1 MFFSWIFIE
10 FSNLPISISAVTQI
24 EEEYLSKVSGIINA
38 FALATVPITSFIVGI
53 IIEYIS
59 TRMLFGLFGI
69 ITSIIFLLQI
79 FNKYLDKL
87 NY

>member
-1 MFFSWIFIE
+1 MDFIE
-10 FSNLPISISAVTQI
+10 FSKSSNLYFAVTQI

-59 TRMLFGLFGI
+59 TRMLFGLFE
-69 ITSIIFLLQI
+69 
-79 FNKYLDKL
+79 
-87 NY
+87 